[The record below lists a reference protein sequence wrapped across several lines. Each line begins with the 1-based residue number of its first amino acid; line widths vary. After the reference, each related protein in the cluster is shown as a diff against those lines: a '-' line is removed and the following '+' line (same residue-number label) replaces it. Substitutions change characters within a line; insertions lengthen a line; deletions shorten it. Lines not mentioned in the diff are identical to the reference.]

1 MVMRRQKWYTTAGK
15 ISRFADKIEKGFG
28 LHKPRTHEF
37 CDNNLIAVKP
47 NYSPPFSHDTY
58 FEIAKIFSSPNP
70 LLYPIMSISEYN
82 KSGETGFRGD
92 IRISRCNG
100 ESYML
105 DVVGKVLESDEGL
118 DSDKGWIYQH
128 GSDKRWYPFHN
139 QKYAPV
145 EEEELLELLGGIDEG
160 FLENLEPIVRQQYVI
175 DQGEKEIDSH
185 QGELYGLIGY
195 DGPREVAKVLMT
207 QDNIILIPVEGE
219 KLKDPRKNFPDVG
232 NPRRYRIGTNEMENL
247 LGILAE
253 NKLPVP
259 MPVRELFYNV
269 S

>member
-1 MVMRRQKWYTTAGK
+1 MGRQKWYMTAGK
-15 ISRFADKIEKGFG
+15 ISRFADKIQKGFG

-70 LLYPIMSISEYN
+70 LLYPIMSISEDSE
-82 KSGETGFRGD
+82 SGKTGFRGD
-92 IRISRCNG
+92 VRISGCNG

-105 DVVGKVLESDEGL
+105 DVVGKVLDSDEGL
-118 DSDKGWIYQH
+118 DSDKGWIYRY
-128 GSDKRWYPFHN
+128 GSDKKWYSFHN
-139 QKYAPV
+139 QEYAHV
-145 EEEELLELLGGIDEG
+145 EEEDLLELLEDIGGE

-175 DQGEKEIDSH
+175 DQGEKEIDSD
-185 QGELYGLIGY
+185 QGKLYSLIGY

-207 QDNIILIPVEGE
+207 EDKIILIPVEGE
-219 KLKDPRKNFPDVG
+219 KLKDHRKNFSDVEKS
-232 NPRRYRIGTNEMENL
+232 RRYRIGTNEMENL
-247 LGILAE
+247 LGIFAK